1 MPGAVKMDRRDG
13 VLDEDVKFLAEN
25 TDLSPKQAQELIDK
39 HGRDRD
45 RLLELARTIK
55 AES

>member
-1 MPGAVKMDRRDG
+1 MPGAVKMDRRSA
-13 VLDEDVKFLAEN
+13 VLDKDVKFLAEN

-39 HGRDRD
+39 YGRDRG
-45 RLLELARTIK
+45 RLLELARTMK